1 MVQSPCKNCP
11 NRTIPK
17 DCEKECLMWNIF
29 QIEKEKEKK
38 LIREKKSLE
47 KRIDQSIWRN
57 NQNDRQRNRKI
68 H

>member
-1 MVQSPCKNCP
+1 MVQSPCQNCP

-17 DCEKECLMWNIF
+17 DCENECLMWNIF

-38 LIREKKSLE
+38 IVREQKALE
-47 KRIDQSIWRN
+47 KRLDQCIWRGR
-57 NQNDRQRNRKI
+57 NDRQRNRKI

>member
-1 MVQSPCKNCP
+1 MVQSPCQNCRI
-11 NRTIPK
+11 RTIPK
-17 DCEKECLMWNIF
+17 DCEKDCLLWQVF

-38 LIREKKSLE
+38 LVREQKALDR
-47 KRIDQSIWRN
+47 RIDQSIWR